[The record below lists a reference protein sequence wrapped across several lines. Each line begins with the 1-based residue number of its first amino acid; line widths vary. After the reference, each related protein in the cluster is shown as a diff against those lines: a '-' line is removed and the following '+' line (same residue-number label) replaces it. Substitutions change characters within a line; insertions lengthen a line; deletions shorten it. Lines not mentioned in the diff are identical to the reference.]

1 MKLPSTAIATVV
13 AAAATTNS
21 NAFVVP
27 SASIRSATHTVAFS
41 STIASSRAT
50 QQESSAN
57 YIKASA
63 LEKVQQWSAT
73 SPVIDAAFDVL
84 CDGGVILSPTNVG
97 YSLIPLDG
105 KEGAAKFDQVKGRE
119 KKPYGVLGTE
129 TTFSRVFSGRKA
141 PALRNDFCSDTC
153 LSFVSSES
161 VSNDAREQLKLSRAV
176 GPVGEVA
183 MVSWYSS
190 CRE

>member
-1 MKLPSTAIATVV
+1 MIKKNNISLHGAFTF
-13 AAAATTNS
+13 AALLTSQQAHTTF
-21 NAFVVP
+21 AFL
-27 SASIRSATHTVAFS
+27 STVAPPPTKQS
-41 STIASSRAT
+41 STI
-50 QQESSAN
+50 
-57 YIKASA
+57 IKASA
-63 LEKVQQWSAT
+63 LEKVRQWSAT

-84 CDGGVILSPTNVG
+84 CEGGVILSPTNVG
-97 YSLIPLDG
+97 YSLITLDG

-153 LSFVSSES
+153 LSFVSSEY
-161 VSNDAREQLKLSRAV
+161 VSNDAREQLQMSRAV

-183 MVSWYSS
+183 MVS
-190 CRE
+190 CKCDFFLDVRE

>member
-1 MKLPSTAIATVV
+1 M
-13 AAAATTNS
+13 
-21 NAFVVP
+21 
-27 SASIRSATHTVAFS
+27 
-41 STIASSRAT
+41 
-50 QQESSAN
+50 
-57 YIKASA
+57 
-63 LEKVQQWSAT
+63 QQWSAT

-97 YSLIPLDG
+97 YSLITLDG
-105 KEGAAKFDQVKGRE
+105 KEGAAKLDQVKGRE

-129 TTFSRVFSGRKA
+129 TTFSRVFSGLKA
-141 PALRNDFCSDTC
+141 PALQNDFCSDTC

-161 VSNDAREQLKLSRAV
+161 VSDDAREQLKMSRAV

-190 CRE
+190 SSCRE